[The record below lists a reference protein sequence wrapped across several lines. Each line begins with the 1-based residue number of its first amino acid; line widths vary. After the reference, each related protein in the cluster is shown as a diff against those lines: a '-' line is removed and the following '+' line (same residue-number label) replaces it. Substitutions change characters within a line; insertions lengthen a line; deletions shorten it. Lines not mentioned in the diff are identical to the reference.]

1 MGISKIGSLFAANI
15 DSVPAVKPT
24 RGITPQQTPIQVAPQ
39 TSSDAVVLSKNLQTS
54 QKMPLTD
61 AESARAAKVDT
72 LKQQV
77 KSGNYKPNSES
88 VAVAVLR
95 DLA

>member
-1 MGISKIGSLFAANI
+1 MGISKIGSLFAANVDAI
-15 DSVPAVKPT
+15 PASPPSSSVSARTESQP
-24 RGITPQQTPIQVAPQ
+24 VAP
-39 TSSDAVVLSKNLQTS
+39 SSPNDAVVFSANLRNMNRT
-54 QKMPLTD
+54 PLAD
-61 AESARAAKVDT
+61 ADTARAARVQE

-77 KSGNYKPNSES
+77 KSGTYKPSSEE